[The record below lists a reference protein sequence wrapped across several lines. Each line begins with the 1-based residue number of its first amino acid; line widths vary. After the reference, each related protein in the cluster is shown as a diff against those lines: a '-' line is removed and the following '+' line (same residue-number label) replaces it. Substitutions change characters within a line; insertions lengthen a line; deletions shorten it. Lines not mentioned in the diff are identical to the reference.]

1 MEESPVGSRSLSRDE
16 RKRLMTKRDGPGLV
30 TFTLQMTALVL
41 FSLLTL
47 RLAADGNPLRF
58 ASVLLAGLAML
69 TFFASMHES
78 GHGTAFATPWLN
90 RAALWISAPIMLQ
103 SPTFFRE
110 FHFEHHRSTSD
121 PHKDPEVSGLP
132 NVLGEWPGNPFF
144 YLGEA
149 SGQHL
154 LAGKAAFTLAC
165 ALVPFDAMFDRFF
178 PFLRRSLRRRVA
190 WESRLVV
197 VLYILGLWV
206 GWTRVAG
213 FPTLLLAW
221 PIAHLGLGLFVL
233 PEHTGL
239 PRTGTQIHRTRTT
252 ITYALLRRTMWN
264 MSYHAEHH
272 ACPSV
277 PFHGAPELHRIL
289 GPELEHV
296 SAGYLAFHAEALRRS
311 IGRR

>member
-1 MEESPVGSRSLSRDE
+1 MEDTPVGSRSLSLDE
-16 RKRLMTKRDGPGLV
+16 RKRLMAKRDGPGLL
-30 TFTLQMTALVL
+30 TFTLQLAALAL

-47 RLAADGNPLRF
+47 RLAADGTPLRF
-58 ASVLLAGLAML
+58 VAVTFAGLAML

-121 PHKDPEVSGLP
+121 PTKDPEVSGLP
-132 NVLGEWPGNPFF
+132 NVLGEWPGNPMF
-144 YLGEA
+144 YLAEA

-165 ALVPFDAMFDRFF
+165 ALFPFDAMFDRFF

-190 WESRLVV
+190 WESRFVV
-197 VLYILGLWV
+197 ALH
-206 GWTRVAG
+206 VAG
-213 FPTLLLAW
+213 FWAGWTLLPGFSTLLLAW
-221 PIAHLGLGLFVL
+221 PIAHLGLGLFVM

-252 ITYALLRRTMWN
+252 IGNPLLRRAMWN

-277 PFHGAPELHRIL
+277 PFHAAPELHRIL

-296 SAGYLAFHAEALRRS
+296 SPGYPAFHAEAFRRS
-311 IGRR
+311 LGRR